1 LRTQPISPDTI
12 SVSGSLQQPK
22 GPDYGSTCQVNVGRQ
37 VQVLRKIGIA
47 SASRRAVQ
55 TRLLIRIFV
64 LLALVSTPV
73 ESETRSFFPLKIQ
86 LDWTYDAQ
94 FSGIL
99 MAKTKGYYRE
109 AGLDVTVTPVDASM
123 NTSGIVEGSDNGIG
137 FAEADIL
144 LVDRAKGHHIKA
156 FATTF
161 QTTPFALITLKQS
174 GLTSVASLRGKKI
187 GLHSD
192 GQKAIDVILQHN
204 GMTRRDVQIVD
215 VPDKLDPLI
224 SGQVDAMQG
233 YVTDEVIQLE
243 LAHHPVN
250 IIPFGDNGYISYAE
264 VMFAS
269 DACLQEHPDQLAQ
282 FLRATN
288 RGWEFTIKNQ
298 EAAAKLLVDTFH
310 AEGGVH
316 AQLLELEKIQPLLT
330 YETKDNRFGLMN
342 PQTWEKSLAM
352 FRDNQF
358 LAGPVEL
365 SDVVDYSVLK
375 RVYPD
380 KN

>member
-1 LRTQPISPDTI
+1 MFL
-12 SVSGSLQQPK
+12 
-22 GPDYGSTCQVNVGRQ
+22 
-37 VQVLRKIGIA
+37 
-47 SASRRAVQ
+47 AV
-55 TRLLIRIFV
+55 
-64 LLALVSTPV
+64 ASTPV
-73 ESETRSFFPLKIQ
+73 KSDTASLFPLKVQ

-99 MAKTKGYYRE
+99 MAKTEGFYRD
-109 AGLDVTVTPVDASM
+109 AGLDVTVRPADDSM
-123 NTSGIVEGSDNGIG
+123 NTSGIVETSDNSIG

-174 GLTSVASLRGKKI
+174 GLTSIASLRGKKI
-187 GLHSD
+187 GLHGD
-192 GQKAIDVILQHN
+192 GQKAIDIILQHN

-215 VPDKLDPLI
+215 VPYKLDPLI

-250 IIPFGDNGYISYAE
+250 IIPFGENGYISYAE

-269 DACLQEHPDQLAQ
+269 DACLQKHPDRLAQ

-288 RGWEFTIKNQ
+288 RGWEFTFKHPE
-298 EAAAKLLVDTFH
+298 EAAKILVDTFH
-310 AEGGVH
+310 AEGGIP
-316 AQLLELEKIQPLLT
+316 AQLMELKQIQPLMN
-330 YETKDNRFGLMN
+330 YETKDDRFGLMD
-342 PQTWEKSLAM
+342 PKTWEKSLAM
-352 FRDNQF
+352 FHDNQF
-358 LAGPVEL
+358 LDGPVRL
-365 SDVVDYSVLK
+365 ADVVDYSILK
-375 RVYPD
+375 RVYP
-380 KN
+380 NNH